1 MKKEIPE
8 LDTLLEGINDPE
20 AVLHPTSGQA
30 DIPDENTLAPNPGA
44 SPEVAES
51 PVPNYSPEGTAT
63 PASASTDVTET
74 TTEKCWNDFM
84 SYLSTSDQRNEKDD
98 RLVCKLDRDLADS
111 LDDCDIGN
119 RCRSD
124 LVNAII
130 RAFFGTFLPRLIVY
144 RREKK
149 SLFQNYPTQTT

>member
-1 MKKEIPE
+1 MKKNIPE
-8 LDTLLEGINDPE
+8 IDDLLDGINDP
-20 AVLHPTSGQA
+20 
-30 DIPDENTLAPNPGA
+30 DIILQPKNPDEGAVENSGTGNTAAPEP
-44 SPEVAES
+44 
-51 PVPNYSPEGTAT
+51 
-63 PASASTDVTET
+63 ET
-74 TTEKCWNDFM
+74 TEEEKSDEPDATLSDKCWDDF
-84 SYLSTSDQRNEKDD
+84 LSHLEASGGTTDKDD

-130 RAFFGTFLPRLIVY
+130 RAFFGTYLHKLVKF

-149 SLFQNYPTQTT
+149 SLFESYNTAQDEENNLD